1 MNLRKCNHPLTPR
14 ICQSCFKTF
23 HWCKYDS
30 LKQYCNNCEQ
40 KVIYTT
46 KTKNNQRDNLMR
58 CACGDYMVMTE
69 TVKKKNKKKN
79 KTLGRYRC
87 PSCKNSKVL

>member
-1 MNLRKCNHPLTPR
+1 
-14 ICQSCFKTF
+14 
-23 HWCKYDS
+23 
-30 LKQYCNNCEQ
+30 
-40 KVIYTT
+40 
-46 KTKNNQRDNLMR
+46 MR